1 MELPLRRRI
10 VEEATADR
18 QRLDAEA
25 LNLVG
30 LTRRA
35 GRAVIGTKAVRE
47 AARRGTLSLALVSR
61 DAGDNALSRVVP
73 VFDATGTPWLLC
85 GSHETLGRAIGRDRA
100 VVIGIEDARL
110 GRRVR
115 QILEREPARDV
126 GPGGRQV
133 R

>member
-1 MELPLRRRI
+1 VQETP
-10 VEEATADR
+10 ADLE
-18 QRLDAEA
+18 QLDTEA
-25 LNLVG
+25 LKLVG

-47 AARRGTLSLALVSR
+47 AARRGSLSLALVAR
-61 DAGDNALSRVVP
+61 DAGDNARNRVIP
-73 VFDATGTPWLLC
+73 VFDATGTRWLPC

-110 GRRVR
+110 GQRMR
-115 QILEREPARDV
+115 QILERKPALDTA
-126 GPGGRQV
+126 PGGRQE

>member
-1 MELPLRRRI
+1 
-10 VEEATADR
+10 VQEAPADF

-73 VFDATGTPWLLC
+73 RGCCAEATRRWV
-85 GSHETLGRAIGRDRA
+85 GRS
-100 VVIGIEDARL
+100 VGIARW
-110 GRRVR
+110 
-115 QILEREPARDV
+115 
-126 GPGGRQV
+126 
-133 R
+133 

>member
-1 MELPLRRRI
+1 M
-10 VEEATADR
+10 EEAPVEQ
-18 QRLDAEA
+18 QRLDAEV

-47 AARRGTLSLALVSR
+47 AARRGSINLAIVAR
-61 DAGDNALSRVVP
+61 DAGDNARNRVLP
-73 VFDATGTPWLLC
+73 VFDATGTPWLPC

-110 GRRVR
+110 AQRMK
-115 QILEREPARDV
+115 QILEPNTAPPTGESDRI
-126 GPGGRQV
+126 
-133 R
+133 

>member
-1 MELPLRRRI
+1 
-10 VEEATADR
+10 VEEAAADL
-18 QRLDAEA
+18 QSLDAEA

-100 VVIGIEDARL
+100 VVVGVEDARL
-110 GRRVR
+110 GRRMR
-115 QILEREPARDV
+115 QILEREPVRDV
-126 GPGGRQV
+126 APGGGQER
-133 R
+133 